1 MKWVRKLGFKTLRME
16 LLIACDLAIQCGE
29 AMLATAGASA
39 KLKDGQG
46 GIDPQTK
53 TDLTNERLVMD
64 TLAATFPDH
73 DLIGEE
79 TAAAAGKVPAVD
91 PSRPTWIVDP
101 IDGTQNFCHS
111 LPVAAVSIGLCVDGK
126 PAMGV
131 IYDPYR
137 GLLFY
142 PRFIFR
148 TRISLCLIPLVLLCV
163 PDELYV
169 GVASEGAY
177 LNGARIQSSGF
188 CTELTQAMVLTDV
201 GYERSQKGAQRLAA
215 CHEALLNANT
225 FGVRIIG
232 STVLA
237 LGMACRR
244 PLLRCLHGRLQEGL
258 PKSVGLVRAWAIGM
272 ASGVSFSY
280 ASTAEEGSWRRT
292 HSISPLL
299 RSLRPGA
306 RPREAVEEGTLQGA
320 RAGAGP
326 IAAALAAE
334 EPHGLPEWQERLAQ
348 EERAREEWVGK
359 R

>member
-1 MKWVRKLGFKTLRME
+1 MSMTTSQARGAAALAAAGVALAASLVLILKSAPETRIARHMKWVRKLGFKTLRME

-142 PRFIFR
+142 PRFIFL
-148 TRISLCLIPLVLLCV
+148 TRISLSHTSCPSVFQMSSTLV
-163 PDELYV
+163 
-169 GVASEGAY
+169 S
-177 LNGARIQSSGF
+177 
-188 CTELTQAMVLTDV
+188 
-201 GYERSQKGAQRLAA
+201 
-215 CHEALLNANT
+215 
-225 FGVRIIG
+225 
-232 STVLA
+232 
-237 LGMACRR
+237 
-244 PLLRCLHGRLQEGL
+244 
-258 PKSVGLVRAWAIGM
+258 
-272 ASGVSFSY
+272 
-280 ASTAEEGSWRRT
+280 
-292 HSISPLL
+292 
-299 RSLRPGA
+299 
-306 RPREAVEEGTLQGA
+306 RPRVRT
-320 RAGAGP
+320 
-326 IAAALAAE
+326 
-334 EPHGLPEWQERLAQ
+334 
-348 EERAREEWVGK
+348 
-359 R
+359 